1 MSPYVN
7 GGPKHDDGDHFIN
20 PYTFVPLPGSVERG
34 KPRGHAS
41 MKSSNKDGYSGYFDW
56 VLRFDT
62 PLILPKDEPCGTR
75 VIKYAG
81 SALRGVLRSL
91 HETLAGGCLRIF
103 DEDFVPVHRQPMAA
117 GNAVK
122 TLAVVTKIDPVT
134 QRVTEVFPCDEVI
147 WVKKDV
153 FIASGVTGLY
163 SGMRVDLSGDIV
175 YVDVKRRDELLNQ
188 SAPRATA
195 NPAGG
200 WVIHLT
206 QSHDLRN
213 KRHYYVAAGR
223 VPGASSS
230 FPDPVEIT
238 EKEWK
243 RFEELRE
250 GSRDMT
256 GDDTP
261 ARRGRARTDLTT
273 MTPGLDGWPSEEVK
287 HGSPKT
293 VVGCRRRVDGQLCVG
308 DTVWLTLAD
317 PSVGGSSPGQ
327 GVSEFWNS
335 VDKRLSM
342 ATIWR
347 AHGTG
352 AVKDRIPMGLEPC
365 SDPDSLCPSCAVF
378 GSIDPGGV
386 FEHEQLGYASHI
398 RVGWATSCLSDGRG
412 GWRSQ
417 EVRVESRKIPP
428 LRAPKPSSGGFYLEI
443 RKDDPLSAST
453 AESHVPR
460 AHWGSRLDRPRLA
473 PLYRVAS
480 RLCGQQV
487 LDDYLLCG
495 VRDQTSGSP
504 QHLEAMAFCERLITS
519 KCAQQD
525 VFNASHDKDGEK
537 VMLIVEHLLRDKLE
551 GRVLDRAD
559 KESLRAIR
567 GRKYYWMGQPQ
578 GGDGRHVARERER
591 PPSVQNEDVPYV
603 KPLTLV
609 SRITFD
615 NLDAAQLGLLLAAAK
630 PSLLLGEAASS
641 IQIGRGKPLGF
652 GQVSPQIIGLTVQ
665 SAVNRYAGLA
675 ESLTIKEALRAAVG
689 DLDTRNLTEVHRALT
704 RVLTPNAVDSDRVWY
719 PTTGNFNDRPRLT
732 KDQRVQFNWSFEWF
746 AHHSGGRPGAKR
758 RDSETRSAGDMVP
771 LPDALSEDQYLPN
784 FVRQPD
790 PPAASR
796 QRGGT
801 PPRPGNQRRGNQGG
815 RRG

>member
-1 MSPYVN
+1 MTVN
-7 GGPKHDDGDHFIN
+7 PKHDDGAHFIN
-20 PYTFVPLPGSVERG
+20 PYTFVPLPGSVVRG
-34 KPRGHAS
+34 EPRGHAS
-41 MKSSNKDGYSGYFDW
+41 MKSMNADGYSGYFDW
-56 VLRFDT
+56 VLKFDT
-62 PLILPKDEPCGTR
+62 PLILPKGEPFGRR
-75 VIKYAG
+75 VIKYPG

-91 HETLAGGCLRIF
+91 HETLAGGCLRIL

-163 SGMRVDLSGDIV
+163 SGMRVDLGGDIGDV
-175 YVDVKRRDELLNQ
+175 AVKRRAELLDQ
-188 SAPRATA
+188 PTPTATE
-195 NPAGG
+195 NPVGR

-206 QSHDLRN
+206 ESHPLRDG
-213 KRHYYVAAGR
+213 RHYYVAAGR
-223 VPGASSS
+223 VPGAGEAPSA
-230 FPDPVEIT
+230 FPAPVNIT
-238 EKEWK
+238 AKEWK
-243 RFEELRE
+243 RFEELCE

-256 GDDTP
+256 GDDNL
-261 ARRGRARTDLTT
+261 ARLDRARPDSTT
-273 MTPGLDGWPSEEVK
+273 MTPGRDGWPSEDVE

-293 VVGCRRRVDGQLCVG
+293 VVGRRRRVDGQLCIG

-317 PSVGGSSPGQ
+317 PSVGGFSPGQ
-327 GVSEFWNS
+327 GVSEFWQG

-352 AVKDRIPMGLEPC
+352 AVKDRIPKGLEPC
-365 SDPDSLCPSCAVF
+365 SDPGSLCPSCAVF
-378 GSIDPGGV
+378 GSIDPGGA
-386 FEHEQLGYASHI
+386 EDHEQLGYASHI
-398 RVGWATSCLSDGRG
+398 RVGWATSCSADGGG

-417 EVRVESRKIPP
+417 EMKVERRTIPP
-428 LRAPKPSSGGFYLEI
+428 LRAPKPSSGGFYLQT
-443 RKDDPLSAST
+443 RTGDPLSAST
-453 AESHVPR
+453 APEHVPR
-460 AHWGSRLDRPRLA
+460 AHWGSRLD
-473 PLYRVAS
+473 
-480 RLCGQQV
+480 
-487 LDDYLLCG
+487 
-495 VRDQTSGSP
+495 
-504 QHLEAMAFCERLITS
+504 
-519 KCAQQD
+519 
-525 VFNASHDKDGEK
+525 K
-537 VMLIVEHLLRDKLE
+537 VDP
-551 GRVLDRAD
+551 G
-559 KESLRAIR
+559 SLRAIR

-578 GGDGRHVARERER
+578 GGDGRHIARESER
-591 PPSVQNEDVPYV
+591 LPRVQNEEVPCV
-603 KPLTLV
+603 KGLTFV

-652 GQVSPQIIGLTVQ
+652 GQVSPQISGLTFQ
-665 SAVNRYAGLA
+665 SAVNRYADLA
-675 ESLTIKEALRAAVG
+675 ESLTLEEALGAAVL
-689 DLDTRNLTEVHRALT
+689 DLDTRNLTEVHRALA

-719 PTTGNFNDRPRLT
+719 PTTGNFNDRRLLT

-771 LPDALSEDQYLPN
+771 LPDALSQDQYLPN
-784 FVRQPD
+784 FVPQPD
-790 PPAASR
+790 RPASDR

-801 PPRPGNQRRGNQGG
+801 QQRPGNQRRGNQSG